1 MNFLVK
7 KAISPSNFSRPPPTI
22 APLPAPSTPAS
33 RPLYPRF
40 RTLYPRFRTLYP
52 RTPAPPVH
60 PLIMGLNDSN
70 KHRYLQDINCSYI
83 LHACLANLNSTSTTL
98 KDLILYTCICFF
110 KKMRGNVFNTLQHP
124 NAPTAR
130 WPTCCKKLVRCHAFR
145 KNIVYKVYKVPL
157 WGSKTLS
164 SSWPNICIFRP

>member
-33 RPLYPRF
+33 RPIYPRF

-60 PLIMGLNDSN
+60 PLLI
-70 KHRYLQDINCSYI
+70 IEF
-83 LHACLANLNSTSTTL
+83 
-98 KDLILYTCICFF
+98 DLIIWVLHIIH
-110 KKMRGNVFNTLQHP
+110 MLLNTYE
-124 NAPTAR
+124 
-130 WPTCCKKLVRCHAFR
+130 
-145 KNIVYKVYKVPL
+145 I
-157 WGSKTLS
+157 
-164 SSWPNICIFRP
+164 I